1 MNETKETKTQTPE
14 QWEASI
20 YERAIGRWGERAQ
33 MLKAIEEMGELSRAL
48 LRLIFFEDYAMG
60 DREQIEQAIAKERA
74 DVEIMLNQLHFIFGD
89 NSAMEI
95 SRLEKLEK
103 RLKREGNQEVLQKS
117 REMFSAL
124 AKAFKSDVSAENLK

>member
-1 MNETKETKTQTPE
+1 MNETKETKNQTPE

-20 YERAIGRWGERAQ
+20 YERAISRWGERAQ

-74 DVEIMLNQLHFIFGD
+74 DVEIMLNLLHFIFGD
-89 NSAMEI
+89 NSAMEVT
-95 SRLEKLEK
+95 RLEELER
-103 RLKREGNQEVLQKS
+103 RLEREEKKEDRLSAK
-117 REMFSAL
+117 EMILNIA
-124 AKAFKSDVSAENLK
+124 AAFDLHIEIEDQA

>member
-48 LRLIFFEDYAMG
+48 LRLIFLEDYAMG
-60 DREQIEQAIAKERA
+60 DRKQIEQAIAKERA

-89 NSAMEI
+89 NSAMEVT
-95 SRLEKLEK
+95 RLEELER
-103 RLKREGNQEVLQKS
+103 RLEREEKKEDRLSAK
-117 REMFSAL
+117 EMILNIA
-124 AKAFKSDVSAENLK
+124 AAFDLHIEMKDPE